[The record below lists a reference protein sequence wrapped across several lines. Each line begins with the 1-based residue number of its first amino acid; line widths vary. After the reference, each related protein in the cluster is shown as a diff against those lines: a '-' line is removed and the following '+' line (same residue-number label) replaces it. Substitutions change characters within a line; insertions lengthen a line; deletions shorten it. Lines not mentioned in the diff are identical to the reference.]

1 MKASYQLGGK
11 KSAIPP
17 KQATTLTTIHHTST
31 CNQLTCFSNK
41 ILLRF
46 KHQKHEE
53 GFSLVLVLWFLVLLG
68 LLGANLLR
76 EARASHYEIST
87 NLARLQAQAA
97 ADGAINFAIQNLLS
111 FLGSAPSSLGSE
123 FTNIRLFD
131 RDVAVRIEDEGGKIG
146 ITTANSPLLSAL
158 MQGVGVSPSE
168 ADFIAENAVAWR
180 LPQNTTMRYDPD
192 EPYSE
197 AGRLYGP
204 RHGPFRA
211 VPELR
216 LVLGMTDLIQAA
228 VAPLVTV
235 WSDHAGIDLDV
246 ASDTVLGVLA
256 AAGDSLAVSEM
267 QRRKRGSDVGTSRK
281 SVLNRTFSIIARITS
296 ANVAIERRAV
306 IRFTLGKRKPYIV
319 LDWS

>member
-1 MKASYQLGGK
+1 MKSIDQIRGK
-11 KSAIPP
+11 YSTTPP
-17 KQATTLTTIHHTST
+17 NQKTTFTTLHHT
-31 CNQLTCFSNK
+31 LTHNTLSYVLSK
-41 ILLRF
+41 ILARLGY
-46 KHQKHEE
+46 QKHEE

-76 EARASHYEIST
+76 EARATHYVIST
-87 NLARLQAQAA
+87 NIARLQAQAA

-111 FLGSAPSSLGSE
+111 SLGSAPSSLGSE

-131 RDVAVRIEDEGGKIG
+131 RDVAVKIEDEGGKID
-146 ITTANSPLLSAL
+146 ITTANFPLLSAL
-158 MQGVGVSPSE
+158 MQRVGVSPSE
-168 ADFIAENAVAWR
+168 ADLIAENAVAWR

-197 AGRLYGP
+197 AGHPYGP

-228 VAPLVTV
+228 VAPVITI
-235 WSDHAGIDLDV
+235 WSDHAGIDRGV

-256 AAGDSLAVSEM
+256 AAGDSLAISEM
-267 QRRKRGSDVGTSRK
+267 QRRKSGSDVGTSSRP
-281 SVLNRTFSIIARITS
+281 VLNRTFSIIARVTS
-296 ANVAIERRAV
+296 TNVAIERRAV
-306 IRFTLGKRKPYIV
+306 IRFTFGKRKPYVV